1 MHRSICDFALDLVQN
16 SIEAQAALVM
26 FDFFETEEELTVF
39 VADNGTGMTPDQLQ
53 KARDPFFTDGIKH
66 SERNVGLGL
75 AFLTQAI
82 EQSGG
87 EFEIDSR
94 EGQGTSVKFQF
105 DKTNIDTP
113 PVGSAANTFLAA
125 LTYPGEHEMV
135 INRKFNNGADIY
147 SYSLTRSE
155 LSEAVGGFET
165 SGSLRLLRTYL
176 RSQEGV
182 SEEQAVSRK
191 K

>member
-1 MHRSICDFALDLVQN
+1 MHRTICDFALDLVQN
-16 SIEAQAALVM
+16 SIEAQATLVM
-26 FDFFETEEELTVF
+26 FDFFETENDLTVF
-39 VADNGTGMTPDQLQ
+39 VADNGSGMSSDQLK
-53 KARDPFFTDGIKH
+53 KARDPFYTDGTKH
-66 SERNVGLGL
+66 SKRDVGLGL

-113 PVGSAANTFLAA
+113 PVGSTANTFLAA
-125 LTYPGEHEMV
+125 LTYPGEHEML
-135 INRKFNNGADIY
+135 ISRKLNNGAVIY

-176 RSQEGV
+176 RSQEG
-182 SEEQAVSRK
+182 SLEEQAVSRK